1 MNMHLSCLVASVLA
15 IFITGSVSAQQL
27 FVYPNKGQSAAQQQK
42 DISEC
47 HNSAVQVVGYDPARL
62 PPSQAAPSASSSDT
76 SVGRGVVRGAVGGA
90 VLGEIGG
97 GKHTGDAAAVGALF
111 GGMRSARRNEQ
122 QRQQQEQYYQQQNA
136 QAAQAQA
143 TFNRAYAAC
152 LESRGYTAK

>member
-1 MNMHLSCLVASVLA
+1 MNTHLSCLAASVLA

-27 FVYPNKGQSAAQQQK
+27 FVYPNKGQSASQQQK

-62 PPSQAAPSASSSDT
+62 PPSQSAPSSYSNDGD
-76 SVGRGVVRGAVGGA
+76 VGRGVVRGAVGGA
-90 VLGEIGG
+90 ILGEIGG
-97 GKHTGDAAAVGALF
+97 GHHTGDAAAVGALF
-111 GGMRSARRNEQ
+111 GGIRSSRRRDQ
-122 QRQQQEQYYQQQNA
+122 QRQQQEDYYQQQNA

>member
-1 MNMHLSCLVASVLA
+1 MNRHLSCLAASVLA
-15 IFITGSVSAQQL
+15 VFVTGSVSAQQL

-42 DISEC
+42 DISAC
-47 HNSAVQVVGYDPARL
+47 HASAIQVVGYDPARL
-62 PPSQAAPSASSSDT
+62 PPSQSAPPSSSGNTD
-76 SVGRGVVRGAVGGA
+76 VGRGVMRGAVGGA
-90 VLGEIGG
+90 ILGEIGG

-111 GGMRSARRNEQ
+111 GGIRSSRRQEQ

-143 TFNRAYAAC
+143 NFNRAYSAC